1 MEKTKPTICGVAIQ
15 ETPYICC
22 PPFLFTVP
30 KYCIMFTLLSRGFP
44 TSLAMSDFR
53 NSIFDVEVP
62 DVEKR

>member
-1 MEKTKPTICGVAIQ
+1 MCGVAIQ
-15 ETPYICC
+15 ETHYICR

-44 TSLAMSDFR
+44 TSPAMSDFES
-53 NSIFDVEVP
+53 SIFDVEVP